1 MLASAY
7 HQLPLFLRVT
17 LIIAAAFLG
26 LIVAAFLLKI
36 VVIAALVAALGL
48 GGLFLYNFVKA
59 LLRVRAT
66 GAARRRHAGRASAS
80 RTSPRRA

>member
-66 GAARRRHAGRASAS
+66 GSPPATRRQG
-80 RTSPRRA
+80 

>member
-1 MLASAY
+1 VLVSAY
-7 HQLPLFLRVT
+7 RQLPLFLRVT

-48 GGLFLYNFVKA
+48 GSLFLYNFVRA

-66 GAARRRHAGRASAS
+66 GRQG
-80 RTSPRRA
+80 